1 GLFDLTARRLVETQK
16 EVFQNRPDVS
26 QVDLIW
32 KWGFDGSS
40 AHAERKQQSDE
51 PIEETSIIL
60 TAAVPLQ
67 LYCKIDNE
75 TRQILWQNRR
85 PSSTRLCRPIQILN
99 EKESKLFVKEHTA
112 ALKAQMKALEPSTVQ
127 LSPEHAVVVTHKP
140 YMTMIDGKVKSYI
153 TDKAAQ
159 TCGICDTTPK
169 NMNKVDLLIAKS
181 SLVKP
186 SSLEQG
192 KRIVKAKRESQKRGR
207 ELRIWERLWR
217 FGLVAYVYYSYG
229 ALGQTDLLHTLLVSS
244 DPVIISYK
252 PAPKR
257 KHLQFPKAVLGLF
270 KESRGNEA
278 LIDVFEEEEEEMEMY
293 PMLQRILDRDP
304 ILV

>member
-1 GLFDLTARRLVETQK
+1 
-16 EVFQNRPDVS
+16 
-26 QVDLIW
+26 
-32 KWGFDGSS
+32 
-40 AHAERKQQSDE
+40 
-51 PIEETSIIL
+51 
-60 TAAVPLQ
+60 
-67 LYCKIDNE
+67 

-85 PSSTRLCRPIQILN
+85 PSTTRLCRPIQILN

-169 NMNKVDLLIAKS
+169 NMNKVDLLTLMKKI
-181 SLVKP
+181 
-186 SSLEQG
+186 
-192 KRIVKAKRESQKRGR
+192 ES
-207 ELRIWERLWR
+207 ELRPKDSP
-217 FGLVAYVYYSYG
+217 LVAYVYYSYG

-278 LIDVFEEEEEEMEMY
+278 LIDVFEEEEEGE
-293 PMLQRILDRDP
+293 
-304 ILV
+304 

>member
-1 GLFDLTARRLVETQK
+1 MKELTNNNSADVLGYACQMNMRKEGNPKGAAVVLNGLFDLTARRLVETQK

-67 LYCKIDNE
+67 LYCKLDNE

-140 YMTMIDGKVKSYI
+140 NMTMIDGKVKSYI

-192 KRIVKAKRESQKRGR
+192 LSRL
-207 ELRIWERLWR
+207 LR
-217 FGLVAYVYYSYG
+217 
-229 ALGQTDLLHTLLVSS
+229 ALGQTDVLHTLLVSS
-244 DPVIISYK
+244 DPVINSYK

-278 LIDVFEEEEEEMEMY
+278 LIDVFEEEEEDE
-293 PMLQRILDRDP
+293 
-304 ILV
+304 